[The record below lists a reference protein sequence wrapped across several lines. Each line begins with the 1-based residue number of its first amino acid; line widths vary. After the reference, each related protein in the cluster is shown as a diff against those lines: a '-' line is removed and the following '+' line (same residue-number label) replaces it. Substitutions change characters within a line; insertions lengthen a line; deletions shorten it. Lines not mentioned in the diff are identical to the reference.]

1 MPLEP
6 LPHIDTRWMFR
17 PVSGELVT
25 LLRQLTPADWQQP
38 TVAGAWLVRDV
49 VAHLVDTALRR
60 LSFDRDG
67 MTPPP
72 PAEPIASARD
82 FVAFINRLN
91 AQWVTAAQRLSPR
104 VLTDLYALASSGQAD
119 WFERQPL
126 DGPALFSVSWAGE
139 TSSAN
144 WFDIG
149 REFTE
154 LWHHQQQIRMA
165 VRAAS
170 LEEARFLH
178 AVLDIAVRGLP
189 YAYRDVLAA
198 PGHTVVVDVSGP
210 SGGRWTL
217 VSDGARW
224 TLFGGEPVAETA
236 RVRLDQ
242 DLAWKVLFNAAGGP
256 ETAASV
262 HITGNADLASA
273 LLRARSV
280 IV

>member
-1 MPLEP
+1 
-6 LPHIDTRWMFR
+6 MFR

-25 LLRQLTPADWQQP
+25 LLRQLTPADWHRP
-38 TVAGAWLVRDV
+38 TVAGEWLVRDI
-49 VAHLVDTALRR
+49 VAHLLDTALRR

-72 PAEPIASARD
+72 PPAPITSDRD
-82 FVAFINRLN
+82 LVTFINRQN
-91 AQWVTAAQRLSPR
+91 AQWVATAGRLSPR
-104 VLTDLYALASSGQAD
+104 ILTDVYALASRDQAD

-126 DGPALFSVSWAGE
+126 DGPAPFSVSWAGE

-165 VRAAS
+165 VGAAS
-170 LEEARFLH
+170 LSEPRYLQ
-178 AVLDIAVRGLP
+178 AVLDIALRGLP
-189 YAYRDVLAA
+189 HAYRDVPAA
-198 PGHTVVVDVSGP
+198 PGQTVVVDVSGP

-217 VSDGARW
+217 LSDGARW
-224 TLFGGEPVAETA
+224 TLFGGAAESETA

-242 DLAWKVLFNAAGGP
+242 DLAWKVLFNAAKGP
-256 ETAASV
+256 EAATSV
-262 HITGNADLASA
+262 HITGDADLASA